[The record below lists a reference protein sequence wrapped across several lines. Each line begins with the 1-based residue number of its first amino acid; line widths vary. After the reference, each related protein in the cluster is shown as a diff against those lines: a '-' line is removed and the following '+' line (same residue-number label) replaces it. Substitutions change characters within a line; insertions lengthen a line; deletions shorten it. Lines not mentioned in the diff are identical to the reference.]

1 MRAVSVPELFDG
13 DSNDQI
19 AARIIMAQIYWD
31 LASCTNQ
38 LHISLVPES
47 MKQQN
52 ALARRQFVLSQPDG
66 LLPEW
71 ITTDKERNLIMQA
84 LQQQLN
90 LYPPVASWIERAAMD
105 NLNR

>member
-1 MRAVSVPELFDG
+1 MKAVSVRELFNGDG
-13 DSNDQI
+13 DDQI

-38 LHISLVPES
+38 LHISLVPER
-47 MKQQN
+47 MQQQN
-52 ALARRQFVLSQPDG
+52 ALARRRFVLSQPDG
-66 LLPEW
+66 LLPKW
-71 ITTDKERNLIMQA
+71 ITTDKQKNLIMQA